1 MGHLAA
7 HWQLTT
13 EKDTNSQWFPCQCVY
28 HARSII
34 MMEGLRRGGGLP
46 VASVRVGSILCHGHN
61 CSGHHFRFFK
71 SGRRGAG
78 GLSRHTSV
86 TRARTLVPLAR
97 NSSKAS
103 FKRSGE
109 RRRGRGSKAR
119 GSDRRPL
126 KLLLVEEKRFLRE
139 VFLLTIGCCR
149 FCNRLLDTEF
159 ECYGSIV
166 TILHRCYNYTYCSLW
181 SSK

>member
-1 MGHLAA
+1 
-7 HWQLTT
+7 
-13 EKDTNSQWFPCQCVY
+13 
-28 HARSII
+28 

-139 VFLLTIGCCR
+139 VFLLTIGCCIR
-149 FCNRLLDTEF
+149 ASFLQSVAGYR
-159 ECYGSIV
+159 I
-166 TILHRCYNYTYCSLW
+166 
-181 SSK
+181 